1 MDSTSLAEYLN
12 QLEGPVLAE
21 QLRRCCAA
29 EAWVEDMS
37 RRIPFCSDAD
47 VEAAAASIW
56 NALDRSAWLEAFAAH
71 PRIGDVDSLR
81 AKFANTRRW
90 ADSEQ
95 AGVGDADQ
103 HTLKRLAELNHAYFD
118 KFGFLFIICA
128 TGKSADEMRQAL
140 EQRLAHDA
148 ETELRIAADEQLKIT
163 LLRLRKL
170 ST

>member
-1 MDSTSLAEYLN
+1 
-12 QLEGPVLAE
+12 
-21 QLRRCCAA
+21 
-29 EAWVEDMS
+29 
-37 RRIPFCSDAD
+37 
-47 VEAAAASIW
+47 
-56 NALDRSAWLEAFAAH
+56 
-71 PRIGDVDSLR
+71 
-81 AKFANTRRW
+81 
-90 ADSEQ
+90 
-95 AGVGDADQ
+95 VGDADQ